1 MKRTSVRWVLAFS
14 VGWSLGCAGPQRAG
28 VQPDLSLAPPPPR
41 QEVRFAPVY
50 ITGDPELEKLND
62 AELFASGTAAYA
74 ADDFK
79 GAARYFGRLADF
91 HPDSTF
97 RRQALYNAGLA
108 HEKLTQWEEALARF
122 AELQDAEKG
131 TGDSLDAAYRYAEVL
146 YHLNRYEDAARVLG
160 TLAGRQDQTMNR
172 RLEAQVQQ
180 GICELE
186 AGRLDAA
193 ESTLR
198 KAMAAW
204 QALKDPD
211 EVDDYFPAQGQ
222 FFLGEIYRIH
232 SENVRLD
239 PDQSSEQLGKDLEY
253 KAELL
258 LSAQGHY
265 LRAMRVGNGYWATAA
280 GERVGGLYE
289 NLYDQM
295 VNAPAPRELNA
306 EEAAVYLAELRKK
319 LRVLITKSIN
329 VYERTLEAAE
339 RIGARS
345 HFVDKTRDS
354 LQKMKEVLL
363 EQTRKDEE
371 AARQAAAAAAE
382 ARDRAQGKKGSPEK
396 KDGARGKKEPR
407 SSLPRRAPAV
417 G

>member
-1 MKRTSVRWVLAFS
+1 MKNASLGWLLCVLAA
-14 VGWSLGCAGPQRAG
+14 LGCASPQKGP
-28 VQPDLSLAPPPPR
+28 VQPDLSAASPPAPPPR

-62 AELFASGTAAYA
+62 AELFAAGTAAWA

-79 GAARYFGRLADF
+79 AAARCFGRLADF
-91 HPDSTF
+91 HPESTF

-108 HEKLTQWEEALARF
+108 HEKLTQWEEALGRF

-131 TGDSLDAAYRYAEVL
+131 TGDSLDASYRYAEVL
-146 YHLNRYEDAARVLG
+146 YHLSRYDEAAKVLATLGGRVE
-160 TLAGRQDQTMNR
+160 QPMNR

-193 ESTLR
+193 EATLR

-239 PDQSSEQLGKDLEY
+239 PDTSSEQLGRDLEH

-295 VNAPAPRELNA
+295 VNAPAPRELDA

-345 HFVDKTRDS
+345 HFVDRTRDS

-371 AARQAAAAAAE
+371 EARQAAAAAAE
-382 ARDRAQGKKGSPEK
+382 ARDRVQGRKAPEK
-396 KDGARGKKEPR
+396 KDGVRGKKEPR
-407 SSLPRRAPAV
+407 SSLPPLPPSA